1 LLTKVDI
8 AFSRDQQEKI
18 YVQHK
23 IKKHASEFF
32 EWLQAG
38 SYVYV
43 CGSKDPMSSDVEETI
58 LDVIQ
63 SAGERSQEDAK
74 QYLEN
79 LKEEGRYV
87 TDVY

>member
-1 LLTKVDI
+1 
-8 AFSRDQQEKI
+8 
-18 YVQHK
+18 
-23 IKKHASEFF
+23 
-32 EWLQAG
+32 
-38 SYVYV
+38 
-43 CGSKDPMSSDVEETI
+43 

-63 SAGERSQEDAK
+63 SAGERSPEDAK